1 LRVHTKDGSDALP
14 ESVNDD
20 AITGKIEKQ
29 TLEMCAPLYG
39 THATVTM
46 DNYFTTA
53 NLAINLLQRKV
64 YCRGTI
70 RSNRRLLPKSVLFNK
85 SEVKAL
91 PRGTTRMAVN
101 REHHLQAIGW
111 IDNTAVCFI
120 STADTAEMVSVLRHS
135 GSERIN
141 VPAPVAVAEYNKWM
155 GGVDKHDKLRSLFS
169 IAKCHKM
176 KKYYVKLLF
185 FLVDVCLT
193 NSWIYY
199 SICNP
204 AEAKNPEARAN
215 YFLSLATDLTRDDMD
230 WAQKYQ
236 L

>member
-20 AITGKIEKQ
+20 TITGKIEKQ
-29 TLEMCAPLYG
+29 TLEMCAPMYG

-70 RSNRRLLPKSVLFNK
+70 QSNRRLLPKSVLFNK

-101 REHHLQAIGW
+101 
-111 IDNTAVCFI
+111 
-120 STADTAEMVSVLRHS
+120 
-135 GSERIN
+135 
-141 VPAPVAVAEYNKWM
+141 
-155 GGVDKHDKLRSLFS
+155 
-169 IAKCHKM
+169 
-176 KKYYVKLLF
+176 
-185 FLVDVCLT
+185 
-193 NSWIYY
+193 
-199 SICNP
+199 
-204 AEAKNPEARAN
+204 
-215 YFLSLATDLTRDDMD
+215 
-230 WAQKYQ
+230 
-236 L
+236 